1 MSRKTAS
8 IGAAHSRMGCDTY
21 ISTMEGGAA
30 RVSPGGSLGRECSLL
45 PASEAKRTP
54 ATLIALADR
63 LRRLGPSRRD
73 PERFHIDKSEIEAEL
88 RLLARRI
95 THG

>member
-1 MSRKTAS
+1 MSLPRAL
-8 IGAAHSRMGCDTY
+8 
-21 ISTMEGGAA
+21 
-30 RVSPGGSLGRECSLL
+30 VSNVSDVSAPLR
-45 PASEAKRTP
+45 
-54 ATLIALADR
+54 LIALADR
-63 LRRLGPSRRD
+63 LRSLGPSHRD

>member
-1 MSRKTAS
+1 VNGLSPTVRA
-8 IGAAHSRMGCDTY
+8 
-21 ISTMEGGAA
+21 
-30 RVSPGGSLGRECSLL
+30 VSDVSAPLR
-45 PASEAKRTP
+45 
-54 ATLIALADR
+54 LIALADR
-63 LRRLGPSRRD
+63 LRRLGPSHRD

>member
-1 MSRKTAS
+1 MSLPRALVR
-8 IGAAHSRMGCDTY
+8 A
-21 ISTMEGGAA
+21 
-30 RVSPGGSLGRECSLL
+30 VSDVSAPLR
-45 PASEAKRTP
+45 
-54 ATLIALADR
+54 LIALADR
-63 LRRLGPSRRD
+63 LRRLGPSHSD